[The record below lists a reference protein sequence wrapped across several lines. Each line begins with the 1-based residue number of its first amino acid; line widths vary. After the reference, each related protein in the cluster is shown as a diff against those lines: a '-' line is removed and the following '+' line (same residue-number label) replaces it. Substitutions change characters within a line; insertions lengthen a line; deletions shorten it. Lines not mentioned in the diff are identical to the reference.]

1 MRKSI
6 KVLEQIQKIDLNI
19 KTIEEEEKRYI
30 REIGSITDEIS
41 AEKDAISTGG
51 TEAEELK
58 NLIKALD
65 DRIRESSEK
74 VAKDEKRLNE
84 IKNEKELNALTKEI
98 NAANKAKKQSEQE
111 KNSLNAR
118 FDEKKA
124 ALDARE
130 AKLREK
136 ESELG
141 RLGSELESKKAGWKE
156 EIGSKLASRDSIK
169 NEIRPEVLKRY
180 ETVKAKRGGVG
191 LVAVKNET
199 CQGCFIH
206 IPPQVYILLKRGT
219 EELISCPHCHRILY
233 VEDQGHLEA
242 V

>member
-6 KVLEQIQKIDLNI
+6 KVLEQIQKIDLGI
-19 KTIEEEEKRYI
+19 KAIEDEERQYI
-30 REIGSITDEIS
+30 KNIGSITAEIS
-41 AEKDAISTGG
+41 AEKDAISISGA
-51 TEAEELK
+51 EAEELK
-58 NLIKALD
+58 NQIKALD
-65 DRIRESSEK
+65 DRSRESSEK
-74 VAKDEKRLNE
+74 IAKDEKRLND
-84 IKNEKELNALTKEI
+84 IKNDKELNALTKEI

-111 KNSLNAR
+111 KGSLNAR
-118 FDEKKA
+118 FDERKA

-130 AKLREK
+130 ARLREK

-156 EIGSKLASRDSIK
+156 EIDGKLASRDSIK

-191 LVAVKNET
+191 LVAVRNET

-206 IPPQVYILLKRGT
+206 IPPQVYIQLKRGS
-219 EELISCPHCHRILY
+219 EELISCPHCHRIFY
-233 VEDQGHLEA
+233 VEDQGQLEA